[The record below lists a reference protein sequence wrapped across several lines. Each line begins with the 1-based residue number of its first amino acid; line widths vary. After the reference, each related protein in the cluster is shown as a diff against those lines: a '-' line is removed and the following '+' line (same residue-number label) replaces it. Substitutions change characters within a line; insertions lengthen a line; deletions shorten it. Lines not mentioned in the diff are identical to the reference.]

1 MYKVFVDNISIYFQK
16 DSFFKSNIS
25 SDFFPTIS
33 INKYNYFLRE
43 MESINVKEQVFVQSP
58 DPMAQIK
65 ELFGDFKWI
74 EAAGGIV
81 QNTKTKKE
89 LFIFRNGL
97 WDIPK
102 GKIEKGE
109 NPREG
114 AIREIEEECG
124 LKDLSITGEL
134 SPTYHIYFGFGKHV
148 IKKTH
153 WFTLETN
160 VENVEPQTEEGI
172 TEVKWFDKNEIEV
185 VKKNTFGSILE
196 VIEEYF

>member
-1 MYKVFVDNISIYFQK
+1 
-16 DSFFKSNIS
+16 
-25 SDFFPTIS
+25 
-33 INKYNYFLRE
+33 
-43 MESINVKEQVFVQSP
+43 
-58 DPMAQIK
+58 MAKIK

-81 QNTKTKKE
+81 KNTKTKKE

-109 NPREG
+109 ISKEG

-134 SPTYHIYFGFGKHV
+134 SPTYHIYFAFGKHF

-153 WFTLETN
+153 WFSLETN
-160 VENVEPQTEEGI
+160 VENVEPQREEGI
-172 TEVKWFDKNEIEV
+172 TEVRWFDKNEIEV
-185 VKKNTFGSILE
+185 VKKNTF
-196 VIEEYF
+196 